1 MKNTLIKKVS
11 VVAVCVLAGSAWCA
25 PRIYNTGFEDA
36 NRGWKFAEEY
46 SIVEK
51 GGVNNSKALYVKRE
65 KSGKSDG
72 AAWQFASIEGGKKY
86 KVSCQ
91 IKADI
96 TLKGKYK
103 VGAGFTL
110 TIRDSKK
117 VIKNFYPVC
126 CFDSTN
132 GEWKTVEYTF
142 TAPENSRTCEIRVG
156 LYPGFLGQAWFDDVK
171 IEEIK

>member
-1 MKNTLIKKVS
+1 MNNALIKKIAAVALSAGTLS
-11 VVAVCVLAGSAWCA
+11 VWAA
-25 PRIYNTGFEDA
+25 PRIYNPDFEIPGK
-36 NRGWKFAEEY
+36 GWKFAPEY

-51 GGVNNSKALYVKRE
+51 GGVDNSKALYVKRE
-65 KSGKSDG
+65 QSGKSDG
-72 AAWQFASIEGGKKY
+72 SAWQYVGIEGSKKY

-96 TLKGKYK
+96 RQKGKYK

-117 VIKNFYPVC
+117 IVKNFYPIC
-126 CFDSTN
+126 CFESTN

-142 TAPENSRTCEIRVG
+142 TAPENSKTCEIRIG
-156 LYPGFLGQAWFDDVK
+156 LYPGFLGEAWFDNVK
-171 IEEIK
+171 IEEVK